1 MDRAAIGGL
10 WKVNSSRPRRED
22 NQNLKHPQHGGDS
35 ATSPLQDRQ
44 PGLNMTRYPET
55 GISRAPEGWSWLGEQ
70 GSGCL
75 ILRGS
80 EPKPRAFPFFVLL
93 SSWSS
98 HAPVSQQIPSSRG
111 VHRCLKLCGMEASFP
126 SGGDEAGENST
137 EFFSLA

>member
-22 NQNLKHPQHGGDS
+22 NQNLQHHQHGGDP

-55 GISRAPEGWSWLGEQ
+55 GISGAPEGWSWLGEQ

-80 EPKPRAFPFFVLL
+80 EPKPRAFPFLCFCLL
-93 SSWSS
+93 GALTPQS
-98 HAPVSQQIPSSRG
+98 PSKSPAAEG
-111 VHRCLKLCGMEASFP
+111 
-126 SGGDEAGENST
+126 ST
-137 EFFSLA
+137 DA